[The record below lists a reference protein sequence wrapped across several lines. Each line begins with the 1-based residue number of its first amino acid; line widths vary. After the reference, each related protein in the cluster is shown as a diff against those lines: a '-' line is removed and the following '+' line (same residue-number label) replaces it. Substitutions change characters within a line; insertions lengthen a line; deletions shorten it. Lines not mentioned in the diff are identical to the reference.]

1 MCMWIGR
8 LVIGRSIL
16 LRRSCEW
23 GIRRFEMYRM
33 GSLLGVGE
41 RGRKLHEELLL

>member
-8 LVIGRSIL
+8 LVIGRSTL
-16 LRRSCEW
+16 LRRSCEHMV
-23 GIRRFEMYRM
+23 GM